1 MDTLFIVLVNFCLTF
16 GQHHEQ
22 EDTFQT
28 DRTILP
34 LNEGLKQHLES
45 DSVTSTIL
53 ASIYS
58 QNFSEEVINL
68 LHLSMNNFLITSSLF
83 ASSDL
88 ENYANEYTL
97 PKAPDAIQS
106 EVESKLVHLRLPA
119 QDVKDFQSAY
129 RAKGDEIGNLINN
142 KFRTSYN
149 RGHFVS

>member
-16 GQHHEQ
+16 GQNYEQ
-22 EDTFQT
+22 EDTSQT

-68 LHLSMNNFLITSSLF
+68 LHLSMNNFLITSSLLILLIP
-83 ASSDL
+83 SL
-88 ENYANEYTL
+88 EQTITGDILY
-97 PKAPDAIQS
+97 
-106 EVESKLVHLRLPA
+106 
-119 QDVKDFQSAY
+119 QDPIRRKNPWPVYFPLMKF
-129 RAKGDEIGNLINN
+129 NLL
-142 KFRTSYN
+142 
-149 RGHFVS
+149 